1 MLSSHYQPINECIM
15 PQYHFVVYGDGLGP
29 SRLVHDAEIA
39 EKRGVLHEGA
49 PNFPYHRLDC
59 HIVILVLSTSYQWM
73 AGAIPYADDIRG
85 RLGAANAGG

>member
-15 PQYHFVVYGDGLGP
+15 PQYHFVVYGDGLGRWCTTLKLP
-29 SRLVHDAEIA
+29 RNEVSTR
-39 EKRGVLHEGA
+39 GA

-85 RLGAANAGG
+85 RSGAANAGG